1 MHVCRRYRHT
11 NDSVRVQKL
20 VVNNFQRLVIISILA
35 EPCMCSAPNTTNPT
49 EKINAKLSIL
59 DVLKMSTIVQMHN
72 SGQKQHAPVTL
83 SSATL
88 AWNQATDLSYNYR
101 LASWLNM
108 LSLQQHSD
116 LSRVYPKLDRHEKIE
131 YGLMMDYLT
140 FKLPTTHLWP
150 RLLSYAT

>member
-35 EPCMCSAPNTTNPT
+35 ELCMCSAPNTTNPT
-49 EKINAKLSIL
+49 LPPLQLLVEKNNAKLSIL
-59 DVLKMSTIVQMHN
+59 DVLKVNTIVQMHN

-88 AWNQATDLSYNYR
+88 A
-101 LASWLNM
+101 
-108 LSLQQHSD
+108 
-116 LSRVYPKLDRHEKIE
+116 
-131 YGLMMDYLT
+131 
-140 FKLPTTHLWP
+140 
-150 RLLSYAT
+150 